1 MLIDRVQPALGRQ
14 IRKDT
19 HLRGDHT
26 VGSNRQVMF
35 RFQVDKAVSIRRR
48 PQGIYPT
55 QVAGAAWYQR
65 RSSPGF
71 SLNILMSSIRVSMP
85 KSVNAMTPS
94 SPTP

>member
-35 RFQVDKAVSIRRR
+35 RFQVDKGKQRNDKARE
-48 PQGIYPT
+48 
-55 QVAGAAWYQR
+55 QR
-65 RSSPGF
+65 RHQQSPLQRCRAREL
-71 SLNILMSSIRVSMP
+71 S
-85 KSVNAMTPS
+85 
-94 SPTP
+94 